1 MNKIKKFLN
10 AEFQHHHA
18 FFLII
23 ASIGIFFSGN
33 VFAYKTVTG
42 GVTESDTYKPP
53 IVVERK
59 ETLSETDEKDPNSLD
74 GSVQTLR
81 DFVDNAPV
89 TAGIWLQD
97 LKTGDYIGENDSV
110 VFESASMYKL
120 FVAYETY
127 RRIDL
132 GIHTPDEIIDTED
145 GPRSID
151 YCLEASITVSDNAC
165 GRALREL
172 VRANVE
178 PLPSLA
184 EAGFVGTSLVNDY
197 PTTSA
202 KDVAL
207 LFQKIYDGT
216 DLSPVSN
223 TQFLENLSAQTVNNR
238 IPAGLPAGLQIAHKT
253 GDLEGYSH
261 DGGIIFSPKGD
272 YILVIMSGPWQNGYD
287 DVTETISKFVADLYA
302 TL

>member
-1 MNKIKKFLN
+1 MTKIKKFLN
-10 AEFQHHHA
+10 TEFQHHHA
-18 FFLII
+18 FILIV
-23 ASIGIFFSGN
+23 AAIGIFFSGN
-33 VFAYKTVTG
+33 VFAYQLVNNGAVEQKVFSAQSVVTR
-42 GVTESDTYKPP
+42 VESSSFNGKVPAHFED
-53 IVVERK
+53 
-59 ETLSETDEKDPNSLD
+59 SAD
-74 GSVQTLR
+74 TLR
-81 DFVDNAPV
+81 RFVDEAPV

-97 LKTGDYIGENDSV
+97 LSTGDYIGENDSV
-110 VFESASMYKL
+110 IFESASMYKL

-132 GIHTPDEIIDTED
+132 GIHTPDEIIQTED
-145 GPRSID
+145 GPKSID
-151 YCLEASITVSDNAC
+151 YCLEVSITTSDNAC

-172 VRANVE
+172 VRANIK

-207 LFQKIYDGT
+207 LFEKLYT
-216 DLSPVSN
+216 ASDLTQASN
-223 TQFLENLSAQTVNNR
+223 GQFLENLSAQQVNNR
-238 IPAGLPAGLQIAHKT
+238 IPAGLPQGLQIAHKT

-261 DGGIIFSPKGD
+261 DGGIIYTPKGN
-272 YILVIMSGPWQNGYD
+272 YILVIMSGPWENGYE
-287 DVTETISKFVADLYA
+287 DVTTNISNFVSELYS

>member
-1 MNKIKKFLN
+1 MTKIKKFLN

-18 FFLII
+18 FILII
-23 ASIGIFFSGN
+23 AAIGLFFSGN
-33 VFAYKTVTG
+33 VFAYKTVTS
-42 GVTESDTYKPP
+42 GVAEQDAYSATAVITRTESSTNKSD
-53 IVVERK
+53 
-59 ETLSETDEKDPNSLD
+59 LGSLEP
-74 GSVQTLR
+74 SAQTLR

-89 TAGIWLQD
+89 TAGVWLQD

-110 VFESASMYKL
+110 VFEAASMYKL

-127 RRIDL
+127 KRIDL
-132 GIHTPDEIIDTED
+132 GIHKLEDEIQTEE
-145 GPRSID
+145 GLQTIEH
-151 YCLEASITVSDNAC
+151 CLEVSISMSDNAC

-184 EAGFVGTSLVNDY
+184 EAGFVGTSLANDY

-207 LFQKIYDGT
+207 LFQKLYT
-216 DLSPVSN
+216 ASDLSQKSN
-223 TQFLENLSAQTVNNR
+223 ADFLDNLSKQLVNNR
-238 IPAGLPAGLQIAHKT
+238 IPAGLPEGLTVAHKT

-261 DGGIIFSPKGD
+261 DGGVIYSPKGD
-272 YILVIMSGPWQNGYD
+272 YILVIMSGPWQNGYE
-287 DVTETISKFVADLYA
+287 DVTATISAFVSDLYE

>member
-1 MNKIKKFLN
+1 MSKIKKFLN
-10 AEFQHHHA
+10 SEFQHHHA
-18 FFLII
+18 FFLIV
-23 ASIGIFFSGN
+23 AAIGIFFSGN
-33 VFAYKTVTG
+33 VFAYKLVSNGAVEENVYSSPTVLTR
-42 GVTESDTYKPP
+42 VESSSFEGELPTNFQD
-53 IVVERK
+53 
-59 ETLSETDEKDPNSLD
+59 
-74 GSVQTLR
+74 SVNVLR
-81 DFVDNAPV
+81 NFVDEAPV
-89 TAGIWLQD
+89 TAGVFLQD
-97 LKTGDYIGENDSV
+97 LSNGNFVGENDSV
-110 VFESASMYKL
+110 VFESASLYKL

-132 GIHTPDEIIDTED
+132 GIHTAEEIIDTEE

-151 YCLEASITVSDNAC
+151 YCLEASITLSNNAC

-207 LFQKIYDGT
+207 LFEKLYVGS
-216 DLSPVSN
+216 DLSQTSN
-223 TQFLENLSAQTVNNR
+223 NQFLENLTNQQVNNR
-238 IPAGLPAGLQIAHKT
+238 IPAGLPQDVKVAHKT

-261 DGGIIFSPKGD
+261 DGGIIYSPKGN
-272 YILVIMSGPWQNGYD
+272 YILVVMSGPWQNGYE
-287 DVTETISKFVADLYA
+287 DVTKDISSFVSNLYETL
-302 TL
+302 